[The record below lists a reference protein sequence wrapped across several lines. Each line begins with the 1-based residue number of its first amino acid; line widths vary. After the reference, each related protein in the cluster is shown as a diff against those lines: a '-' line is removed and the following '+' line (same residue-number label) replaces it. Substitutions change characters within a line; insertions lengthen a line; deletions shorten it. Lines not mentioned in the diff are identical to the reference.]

1 VIIPEE
7 PELSEPTS
15 PRPSKRRQSLPSDSS
30 SKRARLSTDSRS
42 KSPSTVRASPQASP
56 PPAPQNQPTQ
66 DNSNELRKSVIQE
79 ERKRGRRLFGGL
91 LGTLSQT
98 APNNQLKR
106 RQEIE
111 KRQVERVKAQKAED
125 DTRRAERLQKLKE
138 VRRNEQVKFD
148 RESVCSSWYLPSEIC
163 TNKSRCGYDTTTC
176 WRWQISCIQRQ
187 NREW

>member
-79 ERKRGRRLFGGL
+79 ERKRGRR